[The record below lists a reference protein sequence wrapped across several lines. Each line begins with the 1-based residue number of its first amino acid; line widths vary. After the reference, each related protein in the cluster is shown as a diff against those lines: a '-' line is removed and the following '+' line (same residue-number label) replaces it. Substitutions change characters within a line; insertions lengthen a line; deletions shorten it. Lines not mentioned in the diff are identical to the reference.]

1 MTKTIATVLA
11 TAIVVAGLMFALVGS
26 NSPAVGG
33 DTRFPNSI
41 LGAKGLTL
49 SNGSAT
55 TTLTT
60 GKVCFVV
67 TQSDGDVSYAFFNTI
82 GNLATSTTACN

>member
-1 MTKTIATVLA
+1 MIKTIISAGV
-11 TAIVVAGLMFALVGS
+11 TALVVALAVVMLVGS

-33 DTRFPNSI
+33 DTRFPNST

-55 TTLTT
+55 TTFTT

-67 TQSDGDVSYAFFNTI
+67 TQQDGDVSYAFFNSI